1 MHNSWTVTTIEDPET
16 GDLILPL
23 PDDLIELLGWQID
36 DILSYDMLPGGAV
49 SITNL
54 THTERNK

>member
-1 MHNSWTVTTIEDPET
+1 MNNSWTVTTTEDPET

-23 PDDLIELLGWQID
+23 PDELISSMGWQID
-36 DILSYDMLPGGAV
+36 DVLSYDILPDGAV